1 MGDNDVVLVEVA
13 DRVAVITLNRPEK
26 RNALNRA
33 VRRALPA
40 AISKCDADDDVDVMI
55 LTGTDP
61 AFCAGVDLKEFG
73 SGEVQQ
79 GEGFAEV
86 GERRDDGRTP
96 FRGALPAHTKPL
108 IGAVN
113 GVAVT
118 GGFEVALNCDFLI
131 ASERARFADTH
142 ARVGVMPGWG
152 LTVLLAQRIG
162 VGRAKEMSITGN
174 YVDAETALAWGLVNH
189 VVPHDELLPFAAAAR
204 GRRGVQ
210 RPARCAAHAPDL
222 QRSHEQDRRRGL
234 GDRGAREPRMGR
246 RRFRP
251 GRDRSASHEGRG
263 AGSLPDRSLTPRK
276 RRSQVWFRGRR

>member
-1 MGDNDVVLVEVA
+1 
-13 DRVAVITLNRPEK
+13 
-26 RNALNRA
+26 
-33 VRRALPA
+33 
-40 AISKCDADDDVDVMI
+40 MI
-55 LTGTDP
+55 LTGADP

-86 GERRDDGRTP
+86 GDGRAS
-96 FRGALPAHTKPL
+96 FRGALPPHTKPL

-162 VGRAKEMSITGN
+162 IGRAKQMSVTGN
-174 YVDAETALAWGLVNH
+174 YIDAQRAFESGLVNE
-189 VVPHDELLPFAAAAR
+189 VVPHDELLPYCRSLAADIVSNDQRGVRRMLQTYNEVTGTTVDEGWKIEGRVSRAWEGTGFDPAAIEARRKQVVER
-204 GRRGVQ
+204 GRKQ
-210 RPARCAAHAPDL
+210 IQP
-222 QRSHEQDRRRGL
+222 
-234 GDRGAREPRMGR
+234 
-246 RRFRP
+246 
-251 GRDRSASHEGRG
+251 
-263 AGSLPDRSLTPRK
+263 
-276 RRSQVWFRGRR
+276 